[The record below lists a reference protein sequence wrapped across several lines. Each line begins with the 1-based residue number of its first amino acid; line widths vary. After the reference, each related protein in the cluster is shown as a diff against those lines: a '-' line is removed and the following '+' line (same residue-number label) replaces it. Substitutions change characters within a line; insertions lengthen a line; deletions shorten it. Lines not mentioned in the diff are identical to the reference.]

1 MVSEVEGKILWRSP
15 VSGQVVGSQEINE
28 VLGVW
33 HLSDQASL
41 NMRKSPSSARNME
54 LRDRAVESANLHW
67 CDPYIV
73 MRNP

>member
-1 MVSEVEGKILWRSP
+1 MVSEVEGKILWRTP
-15 VSGQVVGSQEINE
+15 VDGPVVGSPEINE

-33 HLSDQASL
+33 HLSHEASL
-41 NMRKSPSSARNME
+41 NMCNSPASVRNME